1 MRYKK
6 LVNILLVTILTLS
19 IACLCLTITPCKEI
33 WESYQMYMLND
44 PTYIVQAMR
53 SQLLSNALQITFAL
67 AFSGLIAILSFI
79 AFIIS
84 ITLKQNLKDGE

>member
-1 MRYKK
+1 
-6 LVNILLVTILTLS
+6 
-19 IACLCLTITPCKEI
+19 
-33 WESYQMYMLND
+33 MLND

-84 ITLKQNLKDGE
+84 ITHKQNLKDGE

>member
-1 MRYKK
+1 MKYRK
-6 LVNILLVTILTLS
+6 LVNILLVIILVFS
-19 IACLCLTITPCKEI
+19 ILCLCLTITPCKEI
-33 WESYQMYMLND
+33 WESYQIYMLND

-79 AFIIS
+79 AFIVS
-84 ITLKQNLKDGE
+84 ITHKHNLKDG